1 MKKMVKK
8 GFTLTELI
16 VVVAVFSIIMV
27 AVMSLIDPVSNIYK
41 NTALSERTYS
51 NANSI
56 QTYVQTQLEYAESM
70 VVATSNNIG
79 DGAGDVTSAEL
90 QELVEEYGRTHF
102 NYIITGKGKAGAESE
117 LDSVCWTNGNIHVLR
132 LVNSGDDRGQ
142 VMESAYPFRS
152 NDDANNGFNLV
163 DPSSV
168 TEQPMINP
176 AFFQAR
182 DARYNYTYAL
192 GTCRFVNVPVPTGGD
207 PESTYRAIDLD
218 FSGTDMLT
226 SEYGANRTNF
236 SLSIVID
243 KAGKENQGSMDVV
256 ADDGNIYRAFRSPA
270 TIQSAP
276 ISLVAINSTDAG
288 KADGLQIRPDP
299 LGSVCRPIK
308 WEGTEPIEYQHPEA
322 PYEADRH
329 CGWGFYHKRL
339 DGSNKELISSQI
351 DCTEDIY
358 FIYAYTDEMTPG
370 EAVS

>member
-16 VVVAVFSIIMV
+16 VVVAIFSIIMV

-41 NTALSERTYS
+41 NTALAERTYS

-79 DGAGDVTSAEL
+79 DGAGGVSSDEL

-102 NYIITGKGKAGAESE
+102 NYIVTGKGRSGAESE

-132 LVNSGDDRGQ
+132 MVNSGDDRGQ
-142 VMESAYPFRS
+142 VMESIYPFQS
-152 NDDANNGFNLV
+152 NDDSNGGFTLV
-163 DPSSV
+163 NPSSV
-168 TEQPMINP
+168 TEEPMINP

-207 PESTYRAIDLD
+207 PDSVYRALD
-218 FSGTDMLT
+218 RDFRGLAPGV
-226 SEYGANRTNF
+226 EQANF
-236 SLSIVID
+236 SMSIIID
-243 KAGKENQGSMDVV
+243 KAGKDNRGSIDVA
-256 ADDGNIYRAFRSPA
+256 ADDGNVYRAFRSPA

-276 ISLVAINSTDAG
+276 ISLTNINTIVKYYKDSV
-288 KADGLQIRPDP
+288 L
-299 LGSVCRPIK
+299 LGRRRPIRLN
-308 WEGTEPIEYQHPEA
+308 GTEPIAYQSTITPEA
-322 PYEADRH
+322 ADG
-329 CGWGFYHKRL
+329 CGWSYIAKRVSGP
-339 DGSNKELISSQI
+339 DYGKELISSTI

-370 EAVS
+370 AAVS

>member
-16 VVVAVFSIIMV
+16 VVVAIFSIIMV

-41 NTALSERTYS
+41 STALAERTYS

-79 DGAGDVTSAEL
+79 DGAGGVSSDEL

-102 NYIITGKGKAGAESE
+102 NYIVTGKGRSGAESE

-132 LVNSGDDRGQ
+132 MVNSGDDRGQ
-142 VMESAYPFRS
+142 VMHSVYPFRS
-152 NDDANNGFNLV
+152 NDDTNGGFTLV
-163 DPSSV
+163 NPSAV
-168 TEQPMINP
+168 TEEPMINP

-207 PESTYRAIDLD
+207 PDSVYRALD
-218 FSGTDMLT
+218 RDFRGLAPGV
-226 SEYGANRTNF
+226 EQANF
-236 SLSIVID
+236 SMSIIID
-243 KAGKENQGSMDVV
+243 KAGKDNRGSIDVA
-256 ADDGNIYRAFRSPA
+256 ADDGNVYRAFRSPA
-270 TIQSAP
+270 TIQAAP
-276 ISLVAINSTDAG
+276 ISLTNINTIVKYYKDSV
-288 KADGLQIRPDP
+288 L
-299 LGSVCRPIK
+299 LGRRRPIRLN
-308 WEGTEPIEYQHPEA
+308 GTEPIAYQSTITPEA
-322 PYEADRH
+322 ADG
-329 CGWGFYHKRL
+329 CGWSYIAKRVSGP
-339 DGSNKELISSQI
+339 DYGKELISSTI

-370 EAVS
+370 AAVS

>member
-16 VVVAVFSIIMV
+16 VVVAIFSIIMV

-41 NTALSERTYS
+41 STALAERTYS

-79 DGAGDVTSAEL
+79 DGAGGVSSDEL

-102 NYIITGKGKAGAESE
+102 NYIVTGKGRSGAESE
-117 LDSVCWTNGNIHVLR
+117 LDSVCWTNGNIRVLR

-142 VMESAYPFRS
+142 VMESIYPFRS
-152 NDDANNGFNLV
+152 NDDTNGGFTLV
-163 DPSSV
+163 NPSSV
-168 TEQPMINP
+168 TEEPMINP

-207 PESTYRAIDLD
+207 SESTYRALDLD
-218 FSGTDMLT
+218 FNGLAPNV
-226 SEYGANRTNF
+226 GRANL

-243 KAGKENQGSMDVV
+243 KGGKDNRGSIDVA

-270 TIQSAP
+270 TIQAAP
-276 ISLVAINSTDAG
+276 ISLTNINTKVDFYKENEDIG
-288 KADGLQIRPDP
+288 RR
-299 LGSVCRPIK
+299 RPIRLN
-308 WEGTEPIEYQHPEA
+308 GTEPIAYQSTITPEA
-322 PYEADRH
+322 ADG
-329 CGWGFYHKRL
+329 CGWSYIAKRVSGP
-339 DGSNKELISSQI
+339 DYGKELISSTI

-358 FIYAYTDEMTPG
+358 FIYAYTDEMEPG
-370 EAVS
+370 AAVS

>member
-41 NTALSERTYS
+41 STALAERTYS

-70 VVATSNNIG
+70 VVATSDNIG
-79 DGAGDVTSAEL
+79 DGAGGVTSAEL

-102 NYIITGKGKAGAESE
+102 NYIVTAKGKSGNESE
-117 LDSVCWTNGNIHVLR
+117 LDEVCWTNGNIRVLR
-132 LVNSGDDRGQ
+132 LVNSGEDRGQ
-142 VMESAYPFRS
+142 VMQSIYPFRS
-152 NDDANNGFNLV
+152 NDDSNGGFNLV
-163 DPSSV
+163 SPSTV
-168 TEQPMINP
+168 TEEPMINP

-207 PESTYRAIDLD
+207 PESTYRALD
-218 FSGTDMLT
+218 RDFDASGPNV
-226 SEYGANRTNF
+226 SRANF
-236 SLSIVID
+236 ALSIVLD
-243 KAGKENQGSMDVV
+243 KAGKDNRGSIDVST
-256 ADDGNIYRAFRSPA
+256 DDGNIYRAFKSPS
-270 TIQSAP
+270 TIQSTP
-276 ISLVAINSTDAG
+276 ISFTSINTVSRNRANED
-288 KADGLQIRPDP
+288 
-299 LGSVCRPIK
+299 LGVRRPIILN
-308 WEGTEPIEYQHPEA
+308 GTEPIAYQSTITPEA
-322 PYEADRH
+322 VDG
-329 CGWGFYHKRL
+329 CGWSYITKRL

-370 EAVS
+370 AAVS

>member
-16 VVVAVFSIIMV
+16 VVVAIFSIIMV

-41 NTALSERTYS
+41 STALAERTYA

-79 DGAGDVTSAEL
+79 DGAGGVSSDEL

-102 NYIITGKGKAGAESE
+102 NYIVTGKGRSGAESE

-132 LVNSGDDRGQ
+132 MVNSGDDRGQ
-142 VMESAYPFRS
+142 VMHSVYPFRS
-152 NDDANNGFNLV
+152 NDDTNGGFTLV
-163 DPSSV
+163 NPSAV
-168 TEQPMINP
+168 TEEPMINP

-207 PESTYRAIDLD
+207 PDSVYRALD
-218 FSGTDMLT
+218 RDFRGLAPGV
-226 SEYGANRTNF
+226 EQANF
-236 SLSIVID
+236 SMSIIID
-243 KAGKENQGSMDVV
+243 KAGKDNRGSIDVA
-256 ADDGNIYRAFRSPA
+256 ADDGNVYRAFRSPA

-276 ISLVAINSTDAG
+276 ISLTNINTIVKYYKDSV
-288 KADGLQIRPDP
+288 L
-299 LGSVCRPIK
+299 LGRRRPIRLN
-308 WEGTEPIEYQHPEA
+308 GTEPIAYQSTITPEA
-322 PYEADRH
+322 ADG
-329 CGWGFYHKRL
+329 CGWSYIAKRVSGP
-339 DGSNKELISSQI
+339 DYGKELISSTI

-370 EAVS
+370 AAVS

>member
-16 VVVAVFSIIMV
+16 VVVAIFSIIMV

-41 NTALSERTYS
+41 STALAERTYA

-79 DGAGDVTSAEL
+79 DGAGGVSSAEL
-90 QELVEEYGRTHF
+90 QELVEEYGSTHF
-102 NYIITGKGKAGAESE
+102 NYIVTAKGMSGAEAE

-142 VMESAYPFRS
+142 VMHSVYPFRS
-152 NDDANNGFNLV
+152 NDDTNGGFTLV
-163 DPSSV
+163 NPSAV
-168 TEQPMINP
+168 TEEPMINP

-207 PESTYRAIDLD
+207 PDSVYRALD
-218 FSGTDMLT
+218 RDFRGLAPGV
-226 SEYGANRTNF
+226 EQANF
-236 SLSIVID
+236 SMSIIID
-243 KAGKENQGSMDVV
+243 KAGKDNRGSIDVA
-256 ADDGNIYRAFRSPA
+256 ADDGNVYRAFRSPA

-276 ISLVAINSTDAG
+276 ISLTNINTEVDFYKENVDIG
-288 KADGLQIRPDP
+288 RR
-299 LGSVCRPIK
+299 RPIRLN
-308 WEGTEPIEYQHPEA
+308 GTEPIAYQSTITPEA
-322 PYEADRH
+322 ADG
-329 CGWGFYHKRL
+329 CGW
-339 DGSNKELISSQI
+339 S
-351 DCTEDIY
+351 
-358 FIYAYTDEMTPG
+358 
-370 EAVS
+370 

>member
-16 VVVAVFSIIMV
+16 VVVAIFSIIMV

-41 NTALSERTYS
+41 NTALAERTYS

-79 DGAGDVTSAEL
+79 DGAGGVSSDEL

-102 NYIITGKGKAGAESE
+102 NYIVTGKGRSGAESE

-132 LVNSGDDRGQ
+132 MVNSGDDRGQ
-142 VMESAYPFRS
+142 VMHSVYPFRS
-152 NDDANNGFNLV
+152 NDDTNGGFTLV
-163 DPSSV
+163 NPSSV
-168 TEQPMINP
+168 TEEPMINP

-207 PESTYRAIDLD
+207 PDSVYRALD
-218 FSGTDMLT
+218 RDFRGLAPGV
-226 SEYGANRTNF
+226 EQANF
-236 SLSIVID
+236 SMSIIID
-243 KAGKENQGSMDVV
+243 KAGKDNRGSIDVA
-256 ADDGNIYRAFRSPA
+256 ADDGNVYRAFRSPA

-276 ISLVAINSTDAG
+276 ISLTNINTIVKYYKDSV
-288 KADGLQIRPDP
+288 L
-299 LGSVCRPIK
+299 LGRRRPIRLN
-308 WEGTEPIEYQHPEA
+308 GTEPIAYQSTITPEA
-322 PYEADRH
+322 ADG
-329 CGWGFYHKRL
+329 CGWSYIAKRVSGP
-339 DGSNKELISSQI
+339 DYGKELISSTI

-370 EAVS
+370 AAVS

>member
-41 NTALSERTYS
+41 NTALAERTYS

-79 DGAGDVTSAEL
+79 DGAGGVTSDEL
-90 QELVEEYGRTHF
+90 QELIEEYGRTHF
-102 NYIITGKGKAGAESE
+102 NYIVTAKGKSGAETD
-117 LDSVCWTNGNIHVLR
+117 LDSVCWTNGNIRVLR

-142 VMESAYPFRS
+142 VMQSIYPFRS

-168 TEQPMINP
+168 TEEPMINP

-218 FSGTDMLT
+218 FAGTDIST
-226 SEYGANRTNF
+226 SEYGPRQTNL

-243 KAGKENQGSMDVV
+243 KGGKDNRGSIDVA
-256 ADDGNIYRAFRSPA
+256 ADDGNIYRAFRSPS

-276 ISLVAINSTDAG
+276 ISLVSINTPDS
-288 KADGLQIRPDP
+288 KFRPDIN
-299 LGSVCRPIK
+299 GSVCRPII
-308 WEGTEPIEYQHPEA
+308 WEGTEPIEMQKSQV
-322 PYEADRH
+322 PYEADRN
-329 CGWGFYHKRL
+329 CGWGYISKRVDGSDKRL
-339 DGSNKELISSQI
+339 ISNQI

-358 FIYAYTDEMTPG
+358 FIYAYTDEMAPG

>member
-16 VVVAVFSIIMV
+16 VVVAIFSIIMV

-41 NTALSERTYS
+41 STALAERTYA

-79 DGAGDVTSAEL
+79 DGAGGVSSDEL
-90 QELVEEYGRTHF
+90 QELVEEYGRSHF
-102 NYIITGKGKAGAESE
+102 NYIVSAKGRSGAEEE

-142 VMESAYPFRS
+142 VMHSVYPFRS
-152 NDDANNGFNLV
+152 NDDTNGGFTLV
-163 DPSSV
+163 NPSSV
-168 TEQPMINP
+168 TEEPMINP

-207 PESTYRAIDLD
+207 PDSVYRALD
-218 FSGTDMLT
+218 RDFRGLAPGV
-226 SEYGANRTNF
+226 EQANF
-236 SLSIVID
+236 SMSIIID
-243 KAGKENQGSMDVV
+243 KAGKDNRGSIDVA
-256 ADDGNIYRAFRSPA
+256 ADDGNVYRAFRSPA
-270 TIQSAP
+270 TIQAAP
-276 ISLVAINSTDAG
+276 ISLTNINTIVKYYKDSVLLGRRRPIRLNGIEPIAYQSTITPEA
-288 KADGLQIRPDP
+288 ADG
-299 LGSVCRPIK
+299 
-308 WEGTEPIEYQHPEA
+308 
-322 PYEADRH
+322 
-329 CGWGFYHKRL
+329 CGWSYIAKRVSGP
-339 DGSNKELISSQI
+339 DYGKELISSTI

-370 EAVS
+370 AAVS

>member
-16 VVVAVFSIIMV
+16 VVVAIFSIIMV

-41 NTALSERTYS
+41 STALAERTYS

-79 DGAGDVTSAEL
+79 DGAGGVSSDEL

-102 NYIITGKGKAGAESE
+102 NYIVTGKGRSGAESE
-117 LDSVCWTNGNIHVLR
+117 LDSVCWTNGNIRVLR

-142 VMESAYPFRS
+142 VMESIYPFQS
-152 NDDANNGFNLV
+152 NDDSNGGFTLV
-163 DPSSV
+163 NPSSV
-168 TEQPMINP
+168 TEEPMINP

-207 PESTYRAIDLD
+207 SESTYRALDLD
-218 FSGTDMLT
+218 FNGLAPNV
-226 SEYGANRTNF
+226 GRANL

-243 KAGKENQGSMDVV
+243 KGGKDNRGSIDVA

-276 ISLVAINSTDAG
+276 ISLTNINTKVDFYKENEDIG
-288 KADGLQIRPDP
+288 RR
-299 LGSVCRPIK
+299 RPIILN
-308 WEGTEPIEYQHPEA
+308 GTEPIAYQSTITPEA
-322 PYEADRH
+322 VDG
-329 CGWGFYHKRL
+329 CGWSYISKRL
-339 DGSNKELISSQI
+339 DGSNKELISSTI

-358 FIYAYTDEMTPG
+358 FIYAYTDEMEPG
-370 EAVS
+370 AAVS